1 LVFASPRWLQRVLI
15 GANEAAFDR
24 GVLLGLTWDGVQDG
38 LIVVKGG
45 RAKTGARQRVGI
57 APALRVVLDELRA
70 EYRRTP
76 NTEARVF
83 TKAGKPIPHGTLRH
97 AFEDAARAAKV
108 EDFQFRDFRHC
119 ARTRWA
125 AAGLPFEVAETGIG
139 HKLRGMHGRYT
150 NLSDDQ
156 IRSAFEKMATSWQH
170 ERTAENT
177 NREKTA

>member
-139 HKLRGMHGRYT
+139 HKLRGIAGRYIDF
-150 NLSDDQ
+150 SDDQ
-156 IRSAFEKMATSWQH
+156 IRDAVKKYSVVFPGKS
-170 ERTAENT
+170 ER
-177 NREKTA
+177 RGR